1 MKTMKQRTN
10 WIALFAFVLLFACK
24 GESPTAPPPGSGGQN
39 PGPTPQPTGVVN
51 LVITASSTEPA
62 VDGTVT
68 ITASVTQ
75 DGQPAPNGTAVEF
88 TASGGGLDNTT
99 FRSLIKTTNNGLAT
113 VQLTST
119 TAGPITVTAV
129 VGNVSRSVVVTFRTT
144 APPDQPQSTAPTIS
158 AVSPAIGRPSGGE
171 IIRITGTNFRGPLR
185 VLFNVGQALPV
196 EATIVSSTLTTIDVI
211 TPGVNLGAGQQLE
224 TSVIVLTQVGTANEQ
239 RAELQDAFT
248 FRNEQLTPRFSTA
261 SPNSGP
267 VTGGTRVT
275 IFGDGFQAPVQVL
288 FGLAEARVIT
298 VDFNQ
303 IIVEAPAGRDTSET
317 GSGTVVGPVPIT
329 IRNINSQTAV
339 TTAGAFRYVAAMD
352 ITNFRPI
359 VGPSTGGT
367 DVVIDGIGFVAP
379 VDVNI
384 AGIRATVLQVT
395 GTRILARTGPLPSSC
410 NTIAGGT
417 VMVTNANNG
426 DHDIHGD
433 QPDEESFTY
442 IPVPALITEVDVPNT
457 GAIPGSEVVVTVRD
471 PGVGILGNADI
482 RFEVAGRTIIPS
494 PNRIT
499 NGTGEQEFGVA
510 LPMTG
515 FTFPTVSCT
524 VSPGVIGSRLGPVE
538 VPITFTNITTGC
550 IGTSTVLVNP
560 PGANP
565 CVQAPAQAAVT
576 APASGC
582 ATASAVNGASGS
594 TIITF
599 RNSAA
604 AGSQALNVTAAT
616 PTGANAGEFTISP
629 ANVSVAPGGTQ
640 SFTVTFS
647 PTAVGTRTA
656 NVAFTTNDPANSTMN
671 VCLTGTSTAP
681 AP

>member
-1 MKTMKQRTN
+1 
-10 WIALFAFVLLFACK
+10 
-24 GESPTAPPPGSGGQN
+24 
-39 PGPTPQPTGVVN
+39 
-51 LVITASSTEPA
+51 VITASSTEPA

-75 DGQPAPNGTAVEF
+75 NGQPVPNGTAVEF
-88 TASGGGLDNTT
+88 SATGGGLDGTT
-99 FRSLIKTTNNGLAT
+99 QRAVIKTTTNGLAT

-119 TAGPITVTAV
+119 TPGAVTVRVV
-129 VGNVSRSVVVTFRTT
+129 VGNVSRNVVVTFKTT
-144 APPDQPQSTAPTIS
+144 APPDQPPSTAPTITS
-158 AVSPAIGRPSGGE
+158 VTPGIGRPSGGE
-171 IIRITGTNFRGPLR
+171 IIRITGTNFRTPLR
-185 VLFNVGQALPV
+185 VLFDIGQALPV
-196 EATIVSSTLTTIDVI
+196 EATVVSSTLTTIDVI
-211 TPGVNLGAGQQLE
+211 TPSVNLGAGQQLE
-224 TSVIVLTQVGTANEQ
+224 GDIIVLTQAGTATEQ
-239 RAELQDAFT
+239 RAERENAFI

-288 FGLAEARVIT
+288 FGAAEARVIN

-339 TTAGAFRYVAAMD
+339 TAAGAFRYVAAMD

-359 VGPSTGGT
+359 VGPATGGT
-367 DVVIDGIGFVAP
+367 DVVIDGIGFVSP

-384 AGIRATVLQVT
+384 AGVRATVLEVT

-410 NTIAGGT
+410 SSVVGGT

-433 QPDEESFTY
+433 AADEESFTY
-442 IPVPALITEVDVPNT
+442 VPVPALITQVTVP
-457 GAIPGSEVVVTVRD
+457 GAGATPGSTVFVTVRD

-482 RFEVAGRTIIPS
+482 RFQVLGRTIIPS

-499 NGTGEQEFGVA
+499 NGTGQQEFGVA
-510 LPMTG
+510 LPLTG
-515 FTFPTVSCT
+515 FTFPTVACT
-524 VSPGVIGSRLGPVE
+524 VSPGVVGSRLGPVE

-550 IGTSTVLVNP
+550 LGTSTVLVNP
-560 PGANP
+560 PGENA
-565 CVQAPAQAAVT
+565 CTQAPPQAAVT

-582 ATASAVNGASGS
+582 ANATAVNGGSGS

-599 RNSAA
+599 RNNAA
-604 AGSQALNVTAAT
+604 AGGQTLNVAAAA
-616 PTGANAGEFTISP
+616 PTGANAGEFAIAPLNITI
-629 ANVSVAPGGTQ
+629 APGGTQ

-647 PTAVGTRTA
+647 PTAVGTRSG
-656 NVAFTTNDPANSTMN
+656 NVAFTTNDPANGTIN